1 MYLKLQNI
9 TVIAIAHR
17 LSTIKNMDRIVVI
30 ETGKI
35 IEDDSFANLISKNDG
50 KFKEMW
56 NHQINGMIN

>member
-1 MYLKLQNI
+1 
-9 TVIAIAHR
+9 
-17 LSTIKNMDRIVVI
+17 MDRIVVI

-35 IEDDSFANLISKNDG
+35 IEDDSFVNLISKNDG

>member
-1 MYLKLQNI
+1 LYLKLQNI

-35 IEDDSFANLISKNDG
+35 IEDDSFVNLISKNDG